1 MSSLGLFVLGLFLL
15 LLGGDSALRAV
26 SGLAQKFGLAPFKTG
41 LLLMGAASSLPTLAL
56 AAYAQAAGQS
66 GLALGSAL
74 GASVASLGLCLG
86 VAALLAPIAAAMRV
100 FALQWVAVLAA
111 CGLLL
116 LFGSGG
122 SIAPWQGGVLLGAFV
137 LVLALVLHQAAREDA
152 PVQAEVAKFAVT
164 STMLV
169 QNLLRFAF
177 AAGLLYLGSRL
188 VVGAAPDVGAS
199 LGLKPLVLGL
209 ALAAF
214 GGALPQLAC
223 VLMSSLNGLGN
234 VVVGQALGVCL
245 FNLLFVVG
253 AMAVQGGVPAATG
266 VASFAPA
273 AVMAFALAL
282 LPLSSGRLTISRR
295 FGFGLL
301 LAFAAWLVLLFAVGS
316 R

>member
-56 AAYAQAAGQS
+56 AAYAQAAGQPD
-66 GLALGSAL
+66 LALGSAV

-86 VAALLAPIAAAMRV
+86 VAALIAPLSAAMRL
-100 FALQWVAVLAA
+100 FPLQWVSVLVA

-116 LFGSGG
+116 LFASLG
-122 SIAPWQGGVLLGAFV
+122 SIAPWQGGVLLAAFV
-137 LVLALVLHQAAREDA
+137 AVLAFVFQRGAREDA

-169 QNLLRFAF
+169 QNLVRFAF

-188 VVGAAPDVGAS
+188 VVGAAPEVGAS
-199 LGLKPLVLGL
+199 LGLNPLVLGL
-209 ALAAF
+209 AVAAL
-214 GGALPQLAC
+214 GGALPQLAS

-253 AMAVQGGVPAATG
+253 AMAVQGDVPAPTG

-282 LPLSSGRLTISRR
+282 FPLSGGRLAISRR
-295 FGFGLL
+295 FGIGLL
-301 LAFAAWLVLLFAVGS
+301 MAFAAWLVLLFVFGT